1 MEWWGL
7 LGTSGEVV
15 WKTVW
20 PSGLRRLTWNQLSS
34 GCVGSNP
41 ATVVFSK
48 NIYVSWKS
56 CVSCKY
62 RISYIEVCICIC
74 IFSILPFIYPV
85 SIVEDNVAEWLRR
98 LPAKQFPFGSV
109 GSNPAVVV
117 FWIVFLMGNLISS
130 IFSIFI
136 SFGSMV
142 SKIKKMEV
150 RGIDPRAPR
159 MQSECSTI
167 WATPPYK
174 QKGRCSVCTVIS
186 RLALGFS

>member
-1 MEWWGL
+1 M
-7 LGTSGEVV
+7 SRV
-15 WKTVW
+15 
-20 PSGLRRLTWNQLSS
+20 
-34 GCVGSNP
+34 
-41 ATVVFSK
+41 
-48 NIYVSWKS
+48 NIVSP
-56 CVSCKY
+56 
-62 RISYIEVCICIC
+62 ILVCLCILC
-74 IFSILPFIYPV
+74 ILSILPFIYPV

-136 SFGSMV
+136 SFGSMA

-167 WATPPYK
+167 
-174 QKGRCSVCTVIS
+174 
-186 RLALGFS
+186 

>member
-1 MEWWGL
+1 MSRVNIVSPIL
-7 LGTSGEVV
+7 VC
-15 WKTVW
+15 
-20 PSGLRRLTWNQLSS
+20 LS
-34 GCVGSNP
+34 
-41 ATVVFSK
+41 
-48 NIYVSWKS
+48 IL
-56 CVSCKY
+56 
-62 RISYIEVCICIC
+62 YILCILS

-136 SFGSMV
+136 SFWSMA

-167 WATPPYK
+167 
-174 QKGRCSVCTVIS
+174 
-186 RLALGFS
+186 